1 MAKKKKQEE
10 LVSVETQQPSV
21 VESHNVKALAHLMM
35 LKEIAKPNIDD
46 PNQVDIACKNYIGL
60 CVQND
65 QKPLVSGL
73 AMVLGVSRKDLLD
86 ILQGKM
92 RSEARDV
99 IKEYFAVLETYDEL
113 ALKDGKINAVA
124 GIFLG
129 KNNYGYTDGVKVEI
143 VKEEESNEE
152 IASRYKDFSKI
163 IKGEVIDITSKND
176 DSN

>member
-1 MAKKKKQEE
+1 MAKKKQQQE
-10 LVSVETQQPSV
+10 LVSVETQEPSI
-21 VESHNVKALAHLMM
+21 VESHNSKALAHLLM
-35 LKEIAKPNIDD
+35 LREIPKPNIDD
-46 PNQVDIACKNYIGL
+46 PQQVDIACSNYMAL
-60 CVQND
+60 CVKND

-73 AMVLGVSRKDLLD
+73 AMVLGVNRKELLD
-86 ILQGKM
+86 ILGGKM
-92 RSEARDV
+92 RSEAREV

-152 IASRYKDFSKI
+152 IANRYKDFSKI
-163 IKGEVIDITSKND
+163 IKGDTIDLTKKNED
-176 DSN
+176 DD